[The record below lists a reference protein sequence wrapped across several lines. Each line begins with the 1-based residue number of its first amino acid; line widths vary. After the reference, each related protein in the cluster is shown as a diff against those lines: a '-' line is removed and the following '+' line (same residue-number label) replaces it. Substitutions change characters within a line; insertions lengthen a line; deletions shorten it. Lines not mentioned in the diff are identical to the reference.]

1 MTDLLPLALVATAAL
16 IATLTV
22 SPAARGFVR
31 DQHAAVAQAWHDATH
46 RPADPS
52 ATSVEQRRR
61 AQLHDLWAYEELV
74 ARANDAVRFDGV
86 LPFSDDLA

>member
-1 MTDLLPLALVATAAL
+1 MIDPTFAVAALVP
-16 IATLTV
+16 IATLIV

-31 DQHAAVAQAWHDATH
+31 DQHANVAQAIHDATH

-61 AQLHDLWAYEELV
+61 AHLHEVWAYEELV
-74 ARANDAVRFDGV
+74 ARAHDAVRFDGV